1 MACFFSYDSFAK
13 YSLYVKFLLN
23 LRFNTFCFMNVLQ
36 IITSASDLV
45 TSREQTR
52 AGFISFALEKN
63 KKASPLVAEAKS
75 LHAMAKIAAAPSDL
89 LRIVEIRRA
98 LLTASGLSDKSLQH
112 LTEGDKTE
120 AINRLIKEFLEPEGE
135 YFVDALVYRYLLI
148 KGDSLGGSMRNLV
161 GSLAQQKLIRTF
173 ISNLSLMG
181 ISFLWTDV
189 KSKEWY
195 RGVPSASIEG
205 DIKALY
211 WNYNG
216 NDRIIAFNLT
226 IPIVGKNV
234 DITLFDARPID
245 YNEGKIV
252 RFNDRF
258 VMAGELKGGIDPAGA
273 DEHWKTGNSALN
285 RIRSAFDSVEI
296 PIKTAFIAAAIE
308 QSMAQEIYNQLTTET
323 LSYAANLTV
332 DDQLV
337 HFCDWAIKL

>member
-1 MACFFSYDSFAK
+1 MD
-13 YSLYVKFLLN
+13 
-23 LRFNTFCFMNVLQ
+23 VLQ

-52 AGFISFALEKN
+52 AGFITFALEKN

-75 LHAMAKIAAAPSDL
+75 LHAMAKVAKTPAELLNIA
-89 LRIVEIRRA
+89 EIRKA

-112 LTEGDKTE
+112 LTEADKTE
-120 AINRLIKEFLEPEGE
+120 AINRLIKEFLELEGE

-161 GSLAQQKLIRTF
+161 GALAQQKLIRTF
-173 ISNLSLMG
+173 ISNLTLMG
-181 ISFLWTDV
+181 IDFLWTDV

-195 RGVPSASIEG
+195 KGNPTAPIEG
-205 DIKALY
+205 DIKAMY

-216 NDRIIAFNLT
+216 NDRILAFNLT
-226 IPIVGKNV
+226 IPLVGKNV
-234 DITLFDARPID
+234 DITLFDAKPID
-245 YNEGKIV
+245 YNKGKIV
-252 RFNDRF
+252 RFNDSF

-273 DEHWKTGNSALN
+273 DEHWKTGNTALN
-285 RIRSAFDSVEI
+285 RIRKAFDTVEI

-308 QSMAQEIYNQLTTET
+308 DSMSKEIFNQLKSET

-337 HFCDWAIKL
+337 HFCDWAIKLQ

>member
-1 MACFFSYDSFAK
+1 MD
-13 YSLYVKFLLN
+13 
-23 LRFNTFCFMNVLQ
+23 VLQ

-52 AGFISFALEKN
+52 AGFITFALEKN

-75 LHAMAKIAAAPSDL
+75 LHAMAKVAKTPAELLDIA
-89 LRIVEIRRA
+89 EIRRA

-112 LTEGDKTE
+112 LTEADKTE
-120 AINRLIKEFLEPEGE
+120 AINRLIKQFLEPEGE
-135 YFVDALVYRYLLI
+135 FFVDALVYRYLLI

-161 GSLAQQKLIRTF
+161 GALAQQKLIRTF
-173 ISNLSLMG
+173 ISNLTLMG
-181 ISFLWTDV
+181 IDFLWTDV

-195 RGVPSASIEG
+195 KGNPAAPIEG
-205 DIKALY
+205 DIKAMY
-211 WNYNG
+211 WNYKG
-216 NDRIIAFNLT
+216 NDRILAFNLT
-226 IPIVGKNV
+226 IPLVGKNV
-234 DITLFDARPID
+234 DITLFDAKPIE

-252 RFNDRF
+252 KFNDRF

-273 DEHWKTGNSALN
+273 DEHWKTGNTSLN
-285 RIRSAFDSVEI
+285 RIRNAFDTVEI

-308 QSMAQEIYNQLTTET
+308 NSMSKEIFSQLKSEI

-337 HFCDWAIKL
+337 HFCDWAIKLQ

>member
-1 MACFFSYDSFAK
+1 MD
-13 YSLYVKFLLN
+13 
-23 LRFNTFCFMNVLQ
+23 VLQ
-36 IITSASDLV
+36 VITSASDLV

-52 AGFISFALEKN
+52 AGFINFALEKN

-75 LHAMAKIAAAPSDL
+75 LHAMAKVAKTPSEL
-89 LRIVEIRRA
+89 LDIVDIRKA
-98 LLTASGLSDKSLQH
+98 LLTASGLSDKSLQY
-112 LTEGDKTE
+112 LTESDKTE

-173 ISNLSLMG
+173 ISNLSLMD
-181 ISFLWTDV
+181 IPFQWTDV

-195 RGVPSASIEG
+195 NGNPSAPIEG
-205 DIKALY
+205 DIKAMY
-211 WNYNG
+211 WNYKG
-216 NDRIIAFNLT
+216 NDRILAFNLT
-226 IPIVGKNV
+226 IPLVGKNV
-234 DITLFDARPID
+234 DITLFDATPTE

-258 VMAGELKGGIDPAGA
+258 MMTGELKGGIDPAGA
-273 DEHWKTGNSALN
+273 DEHWKTGNTALN
-285 RIRSAFDSVEI
+285 RIREAFDMVEI

-308 QSMAQEIYNQLTTET
+308 QSMSQEIFNQLKTET

-332 DDQLV
+332 DEQLV
-337 HFCDWAIKL
+337 HFCDWVIKL